1 MADTQNLSSSE
12 NVSEALDIYHQMFDK
27 YLLCGDFNSE
37 RTESSLSRFLLK
49 NGSKKISYGENL
61 F

>member
-37 RTESSLSRFLLK
+37 RTKSSLSGFLLK
-49 NGSKKISYGENL
+49 YGSKKISYGENL

>member
-1 MADTQNLSSSE
+1 MADNQNLSSSE
-12 NVSEALDIYHQMFDK
+12 NVSKALDIYHQIFGK

-37 RTESSLSRFLLK
+37 RTESSLSGFLLK
-49 NGSKKISYGENL
+49 YGSKKISYGENL